1 MVRGGL
7 ELKKVILLAGLEG
20 ARDLTMW
27 LSPGRFGI
35 RASRSIWWVD
45 RYGLVQAVGLF
56 SPGLSLDRLVSAI
69 PLSLN

>member
-1 MVRGGL
+1 VVRGGL
-7 ELKKVILLAGLEG
+7 ELKRVILLTGLEG
-20 ARDLTMW
+20 PRELAMW

-35 RASRSIWWVD
+35 RASRSIWYVD
-45 RYGLVQAVGLF
+45 RHGVVVAVGLF